1 MSTATTPAAPV
12 ISSVSCTTGGTRPV
26 FSLAWI
32 IQQGYTGP
40 FTIIVTTAGGTAVTG
55 TASGMTPNGGTWTA
69 GEDMNAQT
77 TMYYVQVAVQS
88 DPTIISD
95 RAPLLFAP
103 VTNITTAYDGITLSV
118 GWTAAASAMPAGQTQ
133 IRLTT
138 GGGSQV
144 ASVTS
149 GTVAQFVVAPN
160 LRKAGGTWT
169 VKVTPVFDIS
179 SGPVSDPATVLYARP
194 DVTAVA
200 VVIPLETVNTTITVS
215 GAGLPDSGD
224 VWFIANLLQDGRAVA
239 TTAPIAG
246 TRIGTR
252 TWQFPAGFGI
262 AADLAH
268 DYAVT
273 AALSSATAGTA
284 TGPDGSAMGLV
295 LLTPMIDVVTTASG
309 TDRTVT
315 VTVLPPAGDW
325 RISGSAIS
333 VLAPDGQ
340 PVTGGQASGTG
351 LTHSVTLAG
360 LTIGGAYTVIA
371 AACRGSSTGPYTTT
385 RLPLLTS
392 APALTTASLDGG
404 VVTAAWNTVAD
415 AGVTGYRLDLV
426 SGTGVMASGSFSGGS
441 GSLPVPQLPAGDQ
454 GAAPSLVVTA
464 MGSGTTGRTTGP
476 ASAALTLIS
485 EAVAV
490 TGIAFPAAG
499 GDVTAT
505 LSAAGQ
511 GEDGYTL
518 ELWKNGTL
526 SQSLTSATTAVTVPA
541 AALTDPAS
549 YTVRGRA
556 TRSNAAVKGPWSAF
570 TPLGNIAPAGLAIAY
585 DGATATL
592 SWRAVEGASAYLV
605 TGIPGSGGVL
615 TTAPALTAAI
625 AYASDQNPTLSVQA
639 ITGVTT
645 GPAASAQ
652 VFAAGLYPTFAQDT
666 AAAIIPA
673 TTPAMTAY
681 QITIGLPQ
689 LFTTPPAAADLP
701 AVAPFAIVEG
711 TAPYTYALTIAGD
724 PEALPWTFTA
734 DAVRPDLVTAW
745 NGFLTA
751 LETATATPLAIQTV
765 QAAIA
770 RAMPQTFVETLFFG
784 YSFNPDKGYVD
795 LLPGMVLRVEFEAYT
810 SMPAGSTDQNYLNGF
825 VTSAVARWQ
834 VGRMVKNGVTC
845 TVLDEFVGLVT
856 GQGGTAV
863 PRPVPAN
870 RKVAGAGGLIDTG
883 WSTMQQPLLR
893 LVYPQAFPSCAQPGT
908 PYPELNAVLLAAS
921 KLSDL
926 EAATQAAHNGTDA
939 SARAAVLY
947 FRGRTTLVAE
957 IRILVNGVEQLVPLG
972 TTLGDVLAARAQEPS
987 AAGLPLTGIRLT
999 RGTGPAPAGTPAS
1012 YNAGGGQPLRVDWAP
1027 AANAAMTAL
1036 PLMAGDRIE
1045 IGTPPAGAA

>member
-26 FSLAWI
+26 FSLAWL

-40 FTIIVTTAGGTAVTG
+40 FTIIVTTAGGAAVTG
-55 TASGMTPNGGTWTA
+55 TASGMTPSGGTWTA

-160 LRKAGGTWT
+160 LRKAGGSWT

-224 VWFIANLLQDGRAVA
+224 VWFIASLLQDGRAVA

-252 TWQFPAGFGI
+252 SWQFPAGFGI

-325 RISGSAIS
+325 RVSGSAIS
-333 VLAPDGQ
+333 VLASDGQ

-351 LTHSVTLAG
+351 LTHSVTLEG
-360 LTIGGAYTVIA
+360 LTIGAAYTVIA

-385 RLPLLTS
+385 GLPVLTS
-392 APALTTASLDGG
+392 TAALTGATLDGG
-404 VVTAAWNTVAD
+404 VVTASWNTVTD
-415 AGVTGYRLDLV
+415 TGVTGYRLDLV
-426 SGTGVMASGSFSGGS
+426 SGTGVATSGTFSGGT
-441 GSLPVPQLPAGDQ
+441 GSLSVPQLPAGAQ
-454 GAAPSLVVTA
+454 GAAPSLVVTPI
-464 MGSGTTGRTTGP
+464 GSSTTGP
-476 ASAALTLIS
+476 GSVALALIS

-499 GDVTAT
+499 GDVAVT

-511 GEDGYTL
+511 GEDGYAL

-526 SQSLTSATTAVTVPA
+526 SQSLTSATTTVTIPA
-541 AALTDPAS
+541 AALADPAS

-556 TRSNAAVKGPWSAF
+556 TRSNATVKGPWSTF
-570 TPLGNIAPAGLAIAY
+570 TPLADIAPAGLAIAY

-592 SWRAVEGASAYLV
+592 SWQAVAGASAYLV
-605 TGIPGSGGVL
+605 TGIPNSTGVL
-615 TTAPALTAAI
+615 TTATALQVGI

-639 ITGVTT
+639 ISGVTT
-645 GPAASAQ
+645 GPAAAARL
-652 VFAAGLYPTFAQDT
+652 FTAGLYPTFAQDT

-673 TTPAMTAY
+673 TAPAMTAY

-689 LFTTPPAAADLP
+689 LFTTPPATADLP

-724 PEALPWTFTA
+724 PDALPWTFTA
-734 DAVRPDLVTAW
+734 EAVRQPLVTAW
-745 NGFLTA
+745 NSFLTA

-770 RAMPQTFVETLFFG
+770 RAMPQTFAETLLFG
-784 YSFNPDKGYVD
+784 YSFDPVNGHVD
-795 LLPGMVLRVEFEAYT
+795 LLPGMVLRAEFEAYT
-810 SMPAGSTDQNYLNGF
+810 TMPAGSPDQAYLNGF
-825 VTSAVARWQ
+825 VTSGVARWQ
-834 VGRMVKNGVTC
+834 VGRIVKNGVPC

-856 GQGGTAV
+856 SQNGTTV
-863 PRPVPAN
+863 PRPLPTN

-908 PYPELNAVLLAAS
+908 PYPELNTVLLAAS

-926 EAATQAAHNGTDA
+926 EAATEAAHNGTDA

-972 TTLGDVLAARAQEPS
+972 TTLGDVLATRAQEP
-987 AAGLPLTGIRLT
+987 ATVGLPLTGIRLT
-999 RGTGPAPAGTPAS
+999 RGTGPSPAGTPAS

>member
-26 FSLAWI
+26 FSLAWL

-40 FTIIVTTAGGTAVTG
+40 FTIIVTTAGGAAITG
-55 TASGMTPNGGTWTA
+55 TASGMTPSGGTWTA

-149 GTVAQFVVAPN
+149 GTIAQFVVAPN
-160 LRKAGGTWT
+160 LRTAGGSWT

-194 DVTAVA
+194 DVSAVA
-200 VVIPLETVNTTITVS
+200 VTTPLDTVNTLITVS

-224 VWFIANLLQDGRAVA
+224 VWFVASLVQAGRVVA
-239 TTAPIAG
+239 TTAPLAG
-246 TRIGTR
+246 TLAGTR
-252 TWQFPAGFGI
+252 TWTMTAGFGI

-273 AALSSATAGTA
+273 AALSSQTAGVA
-284 TGPDGSAMGLV
+284 TGPDGASMGLV
-295 LLTPMIDVVTTASG
+295 LLSPTLDVVTTASG
-309 TDRTVT
+309 TDRTISVT
-315 VTVLPPAGDW
+315 ITPPAGSPA
-325 RISGSAIS
+325 ISGSAIS
-333 VLAPDGQ
+333 LLGADGQ
-340 PVTGGQASGTG
+340 PVAGGQASGTG
-351 LTHSVTLAG
+351 LSHSVGPAG
-360 LTIGGAYTVIA
+360 LTIGAAYTVIA

-385 RLPLLTS
+385 GLPVLTS
-392 APALTTASLDGG
+392 AAALTGATLDGG
-404 VVTAAWNTVAD
+404 VVTASWNTVTD
-415 AGVTGYRLDLV
+415 TGVTGYRLDLV
-426 SGTGVMASGSFSGGS
+426 SGLGIVASGTFSGGT
-441 GSLPVPQLPAGDQ
+441 GSLSVPQLPAGAQ
-454 GAAPSLVVTA
+454 GVAPSLVVTPI
-464 MGSGTTGRTTGP
+464 GSSTTGP
-476 ASAALTLIS
+476 GSVALALIS

-499 GDVTAT
+499 GDVAVT

-511 GEDGYTL
+511 GEDGYAL

-526 SQSLTSATTAVTVPA
+526 SQSLTSATTTVTIPA
-541 AALTDPAS
+541 AALADPAS

-556 TRSNAAVKGPWSAF
+556 TRSNATVKGPWSTF
-570 TPLGNIAPAGLAIAY
+570 TPLADIAPAGLAIAY

-592 SWRAVEGASAYLV
+592 SWQAVAGASAYLV
-605 TGIPGSGGVL
+605 TGIPNSTGVL
-615 TTAPALTAAI
+615 TTATALQVGI

-639 ITGVTT
+639 ISGVTT
-645 GPAASAQ
+645 GPAAAAQ
-652 VFAAGLYPTFAQDT
+652 LFTAGLYPTFAQDT

-673 TTPAMTAY
+673 TAPAMTAY

-689 LFTTPPAAADLP
+689 LFTTPPATADLP

-734 DAVRPDLVTAW
+734 EAVRQPLVTAW
-745 NGFLTA
+745 NSFLTA

-770 RAMPQTFVETLFFG
+770 RAMPQTFAETLLFG
-784 YSFNPDKGYVD
+784 YSFDPVNGHVD
-795 LLPGMVLRVEFEAYT
+795 LLPGMVLRAEFEAYT
-810 SMPAGSTDQNYLNGF
+810 TMPAGSPDQAYLNGF
-825 VTSAVARWQ
+825 VTSGVARWQ
-834 VGRMVKNGVTC
+834 VGRIVKNGVPC

-856 GQGGTAV
+856 SQGGTTV
-863 PRPVPAN
+863 PRPLPTN

-926 EAATQAAHNGTDA
+926 EAATEAAHNGTDA

-972 TTLGDVLAARAQEPS
+972 TTLGDVLATRAQEP
-987 AAGLPLTGIRLT
+987 ATVGLPLTGIRLT
-999 RGTGPAPAGTPAS
+999 RGTGPSPAGTPAS

>member
-26 FSLAWI
+26 FSLAWL

-55 TASGMTPNGGTWTA
+55 TASGMTPSGGTWTA

-149 GTVAQFVVAPN
+149 GTIAQFVVAPN
-160 LRKAGGTWT
+160 LRTAGGSWT
-169 VKVTPVFDIS
+169 VKVTPIFDIS

-194 DVTAVA
+194 DVSAVA
-200 VVIPLETVNTTITVS
+200 VTTPLDTVNTLITVT
-215 GAGLPDSGD
+215 GANLPDSGD
-224 VWFIANLLQDGRAVA
+224 VWFVASLVQAGRVVA
-239 TTAPIAG
+239 TTAPLAG
-246 TRIGTR
+246 THAGTR
-252 TWQFPAGFGI
+252 TWTMTAGFGI

-273 AALSSATAGTA
+273 AALSSQTAGVA
-284 TGPDGSAMGLV
+284 TGPDGASMGLV
-295 LLTPMIDVVTTASG
+295 LLPPTPEVVTTASG
-309 TDRTVT
+309 TDRTIT
-315 VTVLPPAGDW
+315 VTITPPAGSSA
-325 RISGSAIS
+325 INGSAIS
-333 VLAPDGQ
+333 LLDAGGQ
-340 PVTGGQASGTG
+340 PVAGGQASGTG
-351 LTHSVTLAG
+351 LTHSVSPTG
-360 LTIGGAYTVIA
+360 LTIGAAYTVIA
-371 AACRGSSTGPYTTT
+371 AAGRGSSTGPYTTT
-385 RLPLLTS
+385 GLPVLTS
-392 APALTTASLDGG
+392 APALTAATLDGG
-404 VVTAAWNTVAD
+404 VVTASWNTVTD
-415 AGVTGYRLDLV
+415 TGVTGYRLDLV
-426 SGTGVMASGSFSGGS
+426 SGTGVAASGSFSGGS
-441 GSLPVPQLPAGDQ
+441 GSLPVPQLPAGGQ
-454 GAAPSLVVTA
+454 GAAPSLVVTPI
-464 MGSGTTGRTTGP
+464 GSSTTGP
-476 ASAALTLIS
+476 ASVALALIS

-499 GDVTAT
+499 GDVTVT

-511 GEDGYTL
+511 GEDGYAL

-526 SQSLTSATTAVTVPA
+526 SQSLTSGTTAVTVPA
-541 AALTDPAS
+541 SALTDPAS
-549 YTVRGRA
+549 YAVRGRA
-556 TRSNAAVKGPWSAF
+556 TRSGASVKGPWSAF
-570 TPLGNIAPAGLAIAY
+570 TPLGDIAPAGLAIAY
-585 DGATATL
+585 DGATASL
-592 SWRAVEGASAYLV
+592 SWRAVDGASAYLV
-605 TGIPGSGGVL
+605 TGIPGSNGVL
-615 TTAPALTAAI
+615 TTAPELSVAI

-645 GPAASAQ
+645 GPATSAP

-673 TTPAMTAY
+673 TAPAMTAY

-689 LFTTPPAAADLP
+689 LFTTPPATADLP

-734 DAVRPDLVTAW
+734 EAVRQPLVTAW
-745 NGFLTA
+745 NSFLTA

-770 RAMPQTFVETLFFG
+770 RAMPQTFAETLLFG
-784 YSFNPDKGYVD
+784 YSFDPVNGHVD
-795 LLPGMVLRVEFEAYT
+795 LLPGMVLRAEFEAYT
-810 SMPAGSTDQNYLNGF
+810 TMPAGSPDQAYLNGF
-825 VTSAVARWQ
+825 VTSGVARWQ
-834 VGRMVKNGVTC
+834 VGRIVKNGVTC

-856 GQGGTAV
+856 SQGGTTV
-863 PRPVPAN
+863 PRPLPTN

-926 EAATQAAHNGTDA
+926 EAATEAAHNGSDA

-972 TTLGDVLAARAQEPS
+972 TTLGDVLATRAQEP
-987 AAGLPLTGIRLT
+987 ATVGLPLTGIRLT
-999 RGTGPAPAGTPAS
+999 RGTGPSPAGTPAS

>member
-40 FTIIVTTAGGTAVTG
+40 FTIIVTTAGGTVING
-55 TASGMTPNGGTWTA
+55 TASGMTPNGGVWTA

-77 TMYYVQVAVQS
+77 TMYYIQVAVQS

-95 RAPLLFAP
+95 RVPLLFAP
-103 VTNITTAYDGITLSV
+103 VTNITTAYDGVTLSV

-160 LRKAGGTWT
+160 LRKAGGSWT
-169 VKVTPVFDIS
+169 VKVTPVFDVS
-179 SGPVSDPATVLYARP
+179 NGPVSDPATVLYARP

-215 GAGLPDSGD
+215 GTGLPDSGD
-224 VWFIANLLQDGRAVA
+224 VWFIASLLQDGRTIT

-246 TRIGTR
+246 TRVGTR

-385 RLPLLTS
+385 RLPVLTS
-392 APALTTASLDGG
+392 AAALTAATLDGG
-404 VVTAAWNTVAD
+404 VVTASWNTVTD

-426 SGTGVMASGSFSGGS
+426 SGTGVTASGSFSGGS

-454 GAAPSLVVTA
+454 GAAPSLVVTPI
-464 MGSGTTGRTTGP
+464 GTGTTGPG
-476 ASAALTLIS
+476 SVALALIS

-499 GDVTAT
+499 GDITAT

-511 GEDGYTL
+511 GEDGYAL

-526 SQSLTSATTAVTVPA
+526 SQSLTSATTAVTIPA
-541 AALTDPAS
+541 ATLADPAS

-556 TRSNAAVKGPWSAF
+556 TRSNATVKGPWSAF
-570 TPLGNIAPAGLAIAY
+570 TPLANIAPAGLTIAY

-592 SWRAVEGASAYLV
+592 SWQAIQGASAYLV
-605 TGIPGSGGVL
+605 TGIPGSNGVL

-645 GPAASAQ
+645 GPATSAQ

-770 RAMPQTFVETLFFG
+770 RSMPQTFVETLFFG

-1036 PLMAGDRIE
+1036 PLMGGDRIE